1 MSAPSDCASADG
13 VRWRHTTARSV
24 AIVAH
29 LRQHPRTKIRTKP
42 QAAGVPG
49 ANIFESGCVTAISL
63 STSDRFSNAGWIPV
77 LFPPEK
83 ASLHTMAG
91 SSLRTTHNRAA
102 PRIRMG
108 MVIIWRSMN
117 VIVNGQERQFPE
129 LSAEAK
135 LSNVIDSLALKGD
148 RIAVE
153 HNGVIVPRPEWESVA
168 VASGDKLEIVHF
180 VGGGAF

>member
-1 MSAPSDCASADG
+1 MK
-13 VRWRHTTARSV
+13 
-24 AIVAH
+24 
-29 LRQHPRTKIRTKP
+29 PR
-42 QAAGVPG
+42 AAGVPV
-49 ANIFESGCVTAISL
+49 ANILEGGCVTAISL
-63 STSDRFSNAGWIPV
+63 STSECFSNAGWVPA

-91 SSLRTTHNRAA
+91 SSLGIGHNRAG
-102 PRIRMG
+102 PRTRKG

-168 VASGDKLEIVHF
+168 VVSGDKLEIVHF